1 MSLDTLD
8 WSKIPLFEGFPPEWL
23 AAVQEIFDHLELPAG
38 AVLIEE
44 GQSGD
49 EMFVLVSG
57 RVRVT
62 KSMLL
67 KDMVLPLA
75 VVDNPRKVLAT
86 LDGSRHPVFGEIAL
100 IDQDTRSATVTV
112 LEDAEFLRTDRTRF
126 FSLAE
131 REPLL
136 ANRLLLLL
144 ARRFAATIRK
154 GNAELVKLST
164 ALALALSRG
173 N

>member
-1 MSLDTLD
+1 MSALD
-8 WSKIPLFEGFPPEWL
+8 WSKISLFEGFPPEWL
-23 AAVQEIFDHLELPAG
+23 AAVQGIFDHLRLPAG
-38 AVLIEE
+38 TVLIEE
-44 GQSGD
+44 GQAGND
-49 EMFVLVSG
+49 MFVLVSG

-86 LDGSRHPVFGEIAL
+86 LDGSIYPVFGEIAL

-112 LEDAEFLRTDRTRF
+112 LEDAEFLCTDRDRF
-126 FSLAE
+126 FALAE
-131 REPLL
+131 REPAL
-136 ANRLLLLL
+136 AYRLLLIL
-144 ARRFAATIRK
+144 AKRFAATIRK
-154 GNAELVKLST
+154 GNSELVKLST

-173 N
+173 T

>member
-1 MSLDTLD
+1 MSQTLD
-8 WSKIPLFEGFPPEWL
+8 WSRISLFEGFSQPWL
-23 AAVQEIFDHLELPAG
+23 EAVQGIFDHMRLPAG

-44 GQSGD
+44 GQAGD
-49 EMFVLVSG
+49 EMYVLVSG

-86 LDGSRHPVFGEIAL
+86 LDGSRYPVFGEIAL

-112 LEDAEFLRTDRTRF
+112 LEDAEFLRTNRERF
-126 FSLAE
+126 FALAG
-131 REPLL
+131 REPAL
-136 ANRLLLLL
+136 ACRLLFLLS
-144 ARRFAATIRK
+144 RRLAATIRK
-154 GNAELVKLST
+154 GNSELVKLST